1 MLTDT
6 IASDRVTFEHS
17 KAMCKDARGLETTNS
32 DKQVGHRLKLDRA
45 IREILSSE
53 MVTCDP
59 LRLSASANRPPAIV
73 TVDSCI

>member
-6 IASDRVTFEHS
+6 IATDRVTFEHS

-32 DKQVGHRLKLDRA
+32 DKQAGHRMKLDRA

-59 LRLSASANRPPAIV
+59 LRLSGSANHPP
-73 TVDSCI
+73 TTLTLDSCL

>member
-6 IASDRVTFEHS
+6 TASDRVTFEHS
-17 KAMCKDARGLETTNS
+17 KAMWKDARGLETTNS
-32 DKQVGHRLKLDRA
+32 DKEAGHRLKLDKA

-53 MVTCDP
+53 TVTCDP

>member
-6 IASDRVTFEHS
+6 TASDRVTFEHS

-32 DKQVGHRLKLDRA
+32 DKEAGRHLKLDRA
-45 IREILSSE
+45 IREIFSSE

-59 LRLSASANRPPAIV
+59 LRLSGSANCSPTTL
-73 TVDSCI
+73 TVDSCL

>member
-6 IASDRVTFEHS
+6 TASDRVTFEHS
-17 KAMCKDARGLETTNS
+17 RAVCKDARGLETTNS
-32 DKQVGHRLKLDRA
+32 DKQAEHQLKLDRV

-59 LRLSASANRPPAIV
+59 LRLSGSANCAPTTV
-73 TVDSCI
+73 TVDSCL